1 MSTKVVINKSPKYK
15 LSVFDG
21 AEQSLFIINEVELKT
36 TANINIQRLQLLND
50 LVAYWKLDETSG
62 TRYDSH
68 GSYDLTENGSI
79 DSGIGV
85 KENCAV
91 SNSTY
96 NDGKSLTI
104 SPSPYDSVGASWS
117 LSFWISTN
125 DNNDDTFHI
134 FPNAWGNCVLFEILT
149 INGDKIVQ
157 GRLWKDGE
165 SGGTDTD
172 ISKSGLYAG
181 GFVHVAITHDLPTK
195 TVRVYYDGTKEHVVT
210 YTTSLNSVSGTGGG
224 ENTILSMFAGDL
236 SGINFAGPAKLDEVG
251 IWQRVL
257 TDGEIEALYNNGDG
271 ITYEEFNS
279 FF

>member
-36 TANINIQRLQLLND
+36 TANMNIQRLQLLND

-96 NDGKSLTI
+96 NDGNSLTI

-125 DNNDDTFHI
+125 GGDAPQI
-134 FPNAWGNCVLFEILT
+134 FPNAWGNCCIFTIVTIDGDQILR
-149 INGDKIVQ
+149 GQ
-157 GRLWKDGE
+157 LWKDGQT
-165 SGGTDTD
+165 GGNDGTD

-195 TVRVYYDGTKEHVVT
+195 TVRVYYDGIKQHVVT
-210 YTTSLNSVSGTGGG
+210 YTTSLNSVSGTGGD

-236 SGINFAGPAKLDEVG
+236 NGTNFAGPAKLDEVG
-251 IWQRVL
+251 VWQRVL